1 MRVRDLLAKKGS
13 TVVTVGPDEKMGR
26 AVRLLMEHHIGGLPV
41 AGPGGELLGFLSE
54 RNVAHLADLSFEPI
68 REVPVRQAM
77 SNPAPVCS
85 TEDQLRDVMAR
96 MTHDRTRHLVAMEGG
111 RIAGVVSVG
120 DLLKERLEELE
131 IETGVLR
138 DWVAAHRAAF

>member
-13 TVVTVGPDEKMGR
+13 TVVTIGPDEKMGR
-26 AVRLLMEHHIGGLPV
+26 AVRLMMEHHIGGLPV
-41 AGPGGELLGFLSE
+41 EAPDGRLIGFLSE
-54 RNVAHLADLSFEPI
+54 RDIAHLADLSFEPI
-68 REVPVRQAM
+68 REVSVRQAM
-77 SNPAPVCS
+77 TEPAPTCS
-85 TEDQLRDVMAR
+85 TEDPLRDVMGR
-96 MTHDRTRHLVAMEGG
+96 MTRERTRHLVAIEGG
-111 RIAGVVSVG
+111 HIAGVVSVG

>member
-1 MRVRDLLAKKGS
+1 MRVKDLLAKKGS
-13 TVVTVGPDEKMGR
+13 VVVTVGPDEKMGR
-26 AVRLLMEHHIGGLPV
+26 AVRLMMEHHVGGLPV
-41 AGPGGELLGFLSE
+41 AGPAGELLGFLSE

-77 SNPAPVCS
+77 SSPAPVCS
-85 TEDQLRDVMAR
+85 TEDALRDVMAR
-96 MTHDRTRHLVAMEGG
+96 MTHERARHLVAIEGG

-138 DWVAAHRAAF
+138 DWVAAHRAVF